1 MKTKDKQENAIET
14 RSVLLE
20 ETKQK
25 IKMSTIKFKLW
36 FCPSVGKAP
45 DKIRT
50 SKN

>member
-25 IKMSTIKFKLW
+25 LEDQNEHNKIYVVVLPKCGQST
-36 FCPSVGKAP
+36 
-45 DKIRT
+45 
-50 SKN
+50 